1 MQNVQA
7 GLDESASS
15 SRIES
20 VKTEVL
26 KTVAYTLLYGVNE
39 PQKIDVQYDINFYG
53 CARRDPQIRSAIRCH
68 KT

>member
-26 KTVAYTLLYGVNE
+26 KTVAYTLLYVVNE
-39 PQKIDVQYDINFYG
+39 PQKIDVQYDINFYDEVRPSG
-53 CARRDPQIRSAIRCH
+53 PSN
-68 KT
+68 TLGNSMP